1 MKETLH
7 QRFASQLVFLLA
19 ALFFCSPLHASPPQ
33 EEKADIKPVITAA
46 VSPAARLKLYTS
58 VAILPILVDGK
69 KTDDVLTNT
78 LYQSLLELQ
87 KYQLLP
93 LAISKTW
100 FGRNFSPISPF
111 SPGNIAHKAGIDLQA
126 NAVLVAEVQHRQHPG
141 EIIIA
146 LQNNVPVT
154 TYNFTLV
161 DTVNKKTVWNLFISC
176 QEGKTQ
182 PFSSPEK
189 ITAVFQ
195 QAINIL
201 RTEMVKKGDIF
212 SSQLPQPEVLSS
224 QGDIRSVR
232 IVLQPDPPHIFS
244 SYQLLRAEDEKAVFS
259 AVGTPVANEAPVILA
274 DEGLK
279 DATSYFY
286 TVIGL
291 TAEGFAN
298 IPAPPFKIDTT
309 GPPAPVKNLRAGSGG
324 LRHIQLFW
332 DPSQDPTVDG
342 YHIFRSRQADGSFVQ
357 IAEING
363 REKQT
368 YIDKGQAS
376 GFSRYGTLEDNTH
389 YFYTIRT
396 RNIVGIESNDS
407 PVIMATTKGAPD
419 PPTDLQAIDRQPKKL
434 PLAWTAATNPEITG
448 YAIYRA
454 SSPEGPFQQI
464 DYVNGRE
471 QQQYIDNGSWD
482 HPLANNTTYWY
493 RVRSVN
499 VVNVH
504 SADSTT
510 VSATTKA
517 APKKVFAVQ
526 AQSGLFRQII
536 LNWQPNPEPDIWA
549 YEIYR
554 GEVKNNIS
562 TRVSSINPELTTYT
576 DNSLG
581 DSRTYWYQIRAID
594 KDGLAG
600 KRSEIIHATTK
611 HPPVQPRGLTA
622 NISNKEIRISWKTN
636 PEKDIDHYEI
646 SSGGF
651 LAGLLGKPKEPF
663 FQYRLE
669 EEAGTELHFQVRAV
683 DKDGLK
689 SAYSEALTVI
699 VPK

>member
-1 MKETLH
+1 MRKTLH
-7 QRFASQLVFLLA
+7 SSFSKPLVLLLA
-19 ALFFCSPLHASPPQ
+19 ALFFCFPLQAGAAPA
-33 EEKADIKPVITAA
+33 EKTNTEPVISAE
-46 VSPAARLKLYTS
+46 VSPTARLTLYTS
-58 VAILPILVDGK
+58 IAILPVLVDGK
-69 KTDDVLTNT
+69 KTDDLLTNT
-78 LYQSLLELQ
+78 MYQSLLELQ

-93 LAISKTW
+93 LESSKAW
-100 FGRNFSPISPF
+100 FEKNFSPEEPF
-111 SPGNIAHKAGIDLQA
+111 SPTTIAHQAGMDLQA
-126 NAVLVAEVQHRQHPG
+126 NAVIVAEVKHRQHLG
-141 EIIIA
+141 EMIIG
-146 LQNNVPVT
+146 LESGLPVT
-154 TYNFTLV
+154 TCSFTLI
-161 DTVNKKTVWNLFISC
+161 DTRSEKTVWDLSISK
-176 QEGKTQ
+176 QEGDTQ
-182 PFSSPEK
+182 PASSPEEVSA
-189 ITAVFQ
+189 TLQ
-195 QAINIL
+195 QAIAAL
-201 RTEMVKKGDIF
+201 RTEMVKNGDIF

-244 SYQLLRAEDEKAVFS
+244 SYQLLRAESANATFS

-274 DEGLK
+274 DEGLE

-291 TAEGFAN
+291 TDAGFAN
-298 IPAPPFKIDTT
+298 IPAPPFKVDTT
-309 GPPAPVKNLRAGSGG
+309 GPPAPVNNLRAGSGS

-332 DPSQDPTVDG
+332 DPSQDPTVNG
-342 YHIFRSRQADGSFVQ
+342 YLIFRSRQPSDSFEQ

-376 GFSRYGTLEDNTH
+376 GFSRYGDLEDNTS

-396 RNIVGIESNDS
+396 RNIVGIESSDS
-407 PVIMATTKGAPD
+407 GVIMATTKGAPQ
-419 PPTDLQAIDRQPKKL
+419 PPTNLQAIDRQPKKL

-471 QQQYIDNGSWD
+471 KQQYIDDGSWD
-482 HPLANNTTYWY
+482 LPLANDTTYWY

-499 VVNVH
+499 VVDVQ

-517 APKKVFAVQ
+517 APKKIIGVQ
-526 AQSGLFRQII
+526 AQSGLYRQIT
-536 LNWQPNPEPDIWA
+536 LNWQPSPEPDIRA
-549 YEIYR
+549 YEIFR
-554 GEVKNNIS
+554 GGVENNI
-562 TRVSSINPELTTYT
+562 TTEVRSIKPELTTYT
-576 DNSLG
+576 DTSLG

-600 KRSEIIHATTK
+600 ERSEIIQATTK
-611 HPPVQPRGLTA
+611 HPPAQPTRLKASVNETA
-622 NISNKEIRISWKTN
+622 IMISWKTN

-651 LAGLLGKPKEPF
+651 LAGLLGKPEKPF
-663 FQYRLE
+663 FQYQLE

-683 DKDGLK
+683 DNDGLQ
-689 SAYSEALTVI
+689 SEYSEPLLVI
-699 VPK
+699 IPE